1 MSRILTAAF
10 LVLLIPAAALAD
22 FTVVQKV
29 QVKRENEW
37 NPAMNDSSEHVETVF
52 FKSKKVRI
60 DIKDK
65 KDYTVADFEK
75 GIVYTINPETKA
87 YSAIPMSDLEK
98 LREVAFFQIRQKI
111 DQLDKLTPEE
121 KAMAEVMWGPMIK
134 KMRDELANKDKP
146 TKVEIE
152 NIEETKE
159 IAGHTC
165 THAVIKEEGKPVV
178 DVWLTDKLET
188 DVNLSQI
195 LSAVA
200 LFSPSVKEK
209 TKNLKGFSLKT
220 TYVFRVAGQTNT
232 NASEAVEVKTDE
244 VPAEKFAIPEGFKKE
259 DSALS
264 QAIKQYKEWKKSQ
277 EEETSKKEETPPKPE
292 EQKEEPVEEPEKKEQ
307 APEPPKGGE
316 GSK

>member
-98 LREVAFFQIRQKI
+98 LRIYSMEMFEERFN
-111 DQLDKLTPEE
+111 DPERE
-121 KAMAEVMWGPMIK
+121 HPFE
-134 KMRDELANKDKP
+134 
-146 TKVEIE
+146 
-152 NIEETKE
+152 
-159 IAGHTC
+159 
-165 THAVIKEEGKPVV
+165 
-178 DVWLTDKLET
+178 
-188 DVNLSQI
+188 
-195 LSAVA
+195 
-200 LFSPSVKEK
+200 F
-209 TKNLKGFSLKT
+209 
-220 TYVFRVAGQTNT
+220 
-232 NASEAVEVKTDE
+232 
-244 VPAEKFAIPEGFKKE
+244 
-259 DSALS
+259 
-264 QAIKQYKEWKKSQ
+264 
-277 EEETSKKEETPPKPE
+277 
-292 EQKEEPVEEPEKKEQ
+292 
-307 APEPPKGGE
+307 
-316 GSK
+316 